1 MSWSRTAVLAF
12 GALALC
18 PPVAAQQGAAPGMVP
33 PHLQQPAPD
42 YLREL
47 LLTDIAKI
55 RQPLPPIAV
64 PQLETLVHAE
74 PSPSYLAWVGV
85 PQPQPITLPA
95 PPPGRPP
102 AVVRGV
108 YLNSWV
114 FGSRRFYDLVALAD
128 TTEVNAFVLDVKDA
142 TGFVSYRSGVP
153 TAIAIGANDLVRVR
167 DPRQRLRLLESKGI
181 HAIARIVVARDPL
194 LARGRPQWAVYHENG
209 GLWRDGL
216 GKPWVD
222 AYHDSVWIYAAELA
236 AEAVVMGFKEI
247 QFDYVRFPDEP
258 KERMQTAVF
267 RARSGGESKRSAVRR
282 QVALMKEE
290 VERLGVPFTL
300 DVFGLTTSA
309 TGSMGIGQNWDDL
322 SQVADVLLP
331 MVYPSHYPR
340 GSYGIPYPNAEPYRV
355 VRRALED
362 GLHRSR
368 RLSDP
373 ARIRPYL
380 QAFTLRRPRYRAAEV
395 RAQIQAV
402 EDVGLTDWV
411 LWNASGRYPAAA
423 LRSNRATDD
432 AVLGPIA
439 GPNDGSQ

>member
-1 MSWSRTAVLAF
+1 MTRRIGWIAAV

-18 PPVAAQQGAAPGMVP
+18 SPVAAQDEAAAGLAAP
-33 PHLQQPAPD
+33 HQQPVPN
-42 YLREL
+42 YLRDML
-47 LLTDIAKI
+47 LADVASI
-55 RQPLPPIAV
+55 RVPLPPIEV
-64 PQLETLVHAE
+64 PELPTLVRTE
-74 PSPSYLAWVGV
+74 PSPNYLAWVGM
-85 PQPQPITLPA
+85 PQPEPITLPA

-102 AVVRGV
+102 AVVRGI
-108 YLNSWV
+108 YLNAWV

-128 TTEVNAFVLDVKDA
+128 STEVNAFVMDVKDA
-142 TGFVSYRSGVP
+142 TGFIAYRSGVP
-153 TAIAIGANDLVRVR
+153 TAVAIGANDLVRVADAR
-167 DPRQRLRLLESKGI
+167 ERLALLQTKGI

-194 LARGRPQWAVYHENG
+194 LARGKPHWAIHHENG

-222 AYHDSVWIYAAELA
+222 AFHDSVWVYAAELA
-236 AEAVVMGFKEI
+236 AEAVLMGFKEI

-258 KERMQTAVF
+258 RERMESAVY

-282 QVALMKEE
+282 QVALLKGE
-290 VERLGVPFTL
+290 VQRLGVPFTL

-309 TGSMGIGQNWDDL
+309 GGSMGIGQNWDDL
-322 SQVADVLLP
+322 SELADVLLP

-340 GSYGIPYPNAEPYRV
+340 GSYSIPYPNAAPYEV

-362 GLHRSR
+362 GMRRSE

-380 QAFTLRRPRYRAAEV
+380 QAFTLRRPRYTATEV

-423 LRSNRATDD
+423 LRSEQRSSEG
-432 AVLGPIA
+432 VLGPITSPNE
-439 GPNDGSQ
+439 GPQ